1 MGSLIRPYFEALL
14 LFLLA
19 AGFYTLAATGRLG
32 PAVLVAGSAAFLLRA
47 VLLWRG
53 IRPHLPSH
61 WITTATLL
69 YAVFYL
75 ADVYVFSRSFVGATA
90 HLVVFIAILKLFS
103 AQQARDYIYLCVIA
117 LLEILSAATLT
128 VSSGF
133 MVFFLVFL
141 LLMIATFVAFEVF
154 RAEERAAV
162 VARDAAVSSR
172 LRGSLFGFSLLL
184 TSGVV
189 VFGGLI
195 FLLLPRTA
203 FGTWAPPLDH
213 SALSGFSDDVQL
225 GEISNLQMSNEPVMH
240 VRVLES
246 RPPVSARRLAQ
257 LRWRGRVL
265 TIFDGRRWY
274 SPFHG
279 ILYRTVLGRL
289 DFTPIDFPG
298 QQRKL
303 LRYSVTLEPLGSEVL
318 FYPAQVLQTDTH
330 YHALAID
337 STGTIVSPQRGFGGT
352 LYTGVSDL
360 ARPSPRELEQAGA
373 DYPASIRSRYLQLPP
388 GLDARIP
395 VLARQIT
402 AHRTNPYDQMTALE
416 QYLRTNYRYT
426 LHNLPTGRDPLATFL
441 FDRKA
446 GYCEYFASALAVMGR
461 SLGIP
466 TRVVNGFLSG
476 QYNDISGEYVIRGRD
491 AHSWVEAWFPLG
503 EHGIWV
509 PFDGT
514 ASTPEDLGGGW
525 SRAMLYLDAISST
538 WQEWVINYDW
548 MHQLRLAHQVQSH
561 VEQNA
566 LQARRYFDDGPN
578 HLQER
583 LRAWLEAMQSRRSPA
598 VPVGLGLGGLLL
610 ILVVLGRTGRL
621 PWRWTLGRRDAAA
634 ARAWQAQCAS
644 RSWQRLQRRLRRAGY
659 LRQPAETPEEFVQ
672 RLAPGGLR
680 EALVAY
686 LRHYEHLR
694 FGHAADEREA
704 LRALETAFQMVRRN
718 LRIRTARAARPEA
731 V

>member
-19 AGFYTLAATGRLG
+19 AGFYTLGATGRLE
-32 PAVLVAGSAAFLLRA
+32 PIVLVAGSAAFLLRA

-53 IRPHLPSH
+53 IRPHLPARWLSS
-61 WITTATLL
+61 ATLL

-103 AQQARDYIYLCVIA
+103 AQQARDYVYLCIIA

-133 MVFFLVFL
+133 LIFFLVFL

-162 VARDAAVSSR
+162 VARDPAASR
-172 LRGSLFGFSLLL
+172 HLRGSLFGFSLLL

-189 VFGGLI
+189 LFGGII

-203 FGTWAPPLDH
+203 FGSWAPPLDR
-213 SALSGFSDDVQL
+213 SALSGFSDDVRLGDISSLQL
-225 GEISNLQMSNEPVMH
+225 SNHPVMH

-246 RPPVSARRLAQ
+246 RPQLTPRRLSQ

-279 ILYRTVLGRL
+279 ILYPTVLGRL
-289 DFTPIDFPG
+289 NFAPADFPG
-298 QQRKL
+298 QHRAL
-303 LRYSVTLEPLGSEVL
+303 VRYSVTLEPLGSEVL
-318 FYPAQVLQTDTH
+318 FFPAQVLQTDTH
-330 YHALAID
+330 FHALAID
-337 STGTIVSPQRGFGGT
+337 STGTIVSPQRGIGGT
-352 LYTGVSDL
+352 LYTGISDL
-360 ARPSPRELEQAGA
+360 ARPSPQELEQAGA
-373 DYPASIRSRYLQLPP
+373 DYPRSVRSRYLQLPP
-388 GLDARIP
+388 GMDARIP

-402 AHRTNPYDQMTALE
+402 AHRTNSYDRMTALE

-426 LHNLPTGRDPLATFL
+426 LRDLPTGSDPLATFL

-446 GYCEYFASALAVMGR
+446 GFCEYFASALAVMGR

-466 TRVVNGFLSG
+466 TRVVNGFLAG
-476 QYNDISGEYVIRGRD
+476 QYNDVSGEYIIRGRD

-503 EHGIWV
+503 ERGIWV

-514 ASTPEDLGGGW
+514 ASTPEELAGNW
-525 SRAMLYLDAISST
+525 SRAMLYLDALSST

-548 MHQLRLAHQVQSH
+548 MHQLQLAHQVQTH

-566 LQARRYFDDGPN
+566 LHARRYFDDAPGR
-578 HLQER
+578 LQAR
-583 LRAWLEAMQSRRSPA
+583 LQAWAGALKARRGRVLFA
-598 VPVGLGLGGLLL
+598 FLCGGILLL
-610 ILVVLGRTGRL
+610 LLTLARAGRL
-621 PWRWTLGRRDAAA
+621 PRRWPIGQRHNAAM
-634 ARAWQAQCAS
+634 RAWQAQRAS
-644 RSWQRLQRRLRRAGY
+644 RSWQHLQRRLRRAGY
-659 LRQPAETPEEFVQ
+659 LRAPAETPEEFAS

-680 EALVAY
+680 DALLAY
-686 LRHYEHLR
+686 LRTYERLR
-694 FGHAADEREA
+694 FGHAVDEREA
-704 LRALETAFQMVRRN
+704 LRSLDQSFQAVRRS
-718 LRIRTARAARPEA
+718 LRVRSTSAA
-731 V
+731 